1 MFDAH
6 ALHALIDALPESLL
20 VVDHRGTIVLANR
33 ATQRLFGY
41 QPDRLVGEQIELL
54 VPDLD
59 RSRHVA
65 LRRAYQHE
73 PDARKMAAERIV
85 RARHHD
91 GDPIDIELSLTSLTP
106 LDAEPAAT
114 LVVIRDAALE
124 RARHERMQAE
134 IELVVAMAR
143 GAGSDAALQV
153 ALERT
158 RATVHADAAWLW
170 LRDDAGDLAMVAG
183 ADHGHDV
190 VSGVTIDA
198 IVATGDCRS
207 SVTVLDAAAPGHPLD
222 GYTALGYGPVLAA
235 CVGHDDPRGLLV
247 MARRRDRRPFELAHQ
262 LAAEEFADVAQVALD
277 LEAARIALA
286 RLAVMSDR
294 ERIAR
299 ELHDSIIQRMYADGL
314 HLQSAAQVAPA
325 DVAARV
331 GDVMRDLQTMIVEL
345 RLTIFDLQRDPPG
358 VPVADVVQAL
368 VDDFAAPAGLASGV
382 HVDDGLDDRLP
393 TRIRVEA
400 LTALRECLANVVRHA
415 NASNVTVSFGVRHGH
430 LAVVV
435 ADDGVGAPDLPT
447 VRGNGL
453 QNLTARAAALGGRF
467 ELQRS
472 HPTGSTARWTVP
484 LRNEPRPMRPGPG

>member
-1 MFDAH
+1 VFDAQ

-20 VVDHRGTIVLANR
+20 LVDRSGTIVLANR
-33 ATQRLFGY
+33 ASERLFGY
-41 QPDRLVGEQIELL
+41 PADQLVGEPIELL

-59 RSRHVA
+59 RERHVT
-65 LRRAYQHE
+65 LRRAYQHD
-73 PDARKMAAERIV
+73 PGARQIAADRIV

-91 GDPIDIELSLTSLTP
+91 GDPIDIELSLTP

-114 LVVIRDAALE
+114 LVVVRDTALE

-143 GAGSDAALQV
+143 GAGSDATMQL

-158 RATVHADAAWLW
+158 RAAVHADAAWLW
-170 LRDDAGDLAMVAG
+170 LRDDAGNLAMVAG

-198 IVATGDCRS
+198 IDAIVAASDCRS

-222 GYTALGYGPVLAA
+222 GYTALGYGPILAA

-262 LAAEEFADVAQVALD
+262 RASEEFADVAQVALD

-314 HLQSAAQVAPA
+314 RLQSAAQLAPA
-325 DVAARV
+325 DVAACV

-368 VDDFAAPAGLASGV
+368 VDDFAAPAGLATGV
-382 HVDDGLDDRLP
+382 HIDDGLDDRLP
-393 TRIRVEA
+393 ARIRIEA

-415 NASNVTVSFGVRHGH
+415 NASNVTVSFGVRQGH

-453 QNLTARAAALGGRF
+453 QNLTARATALGGHF

-484 LRNEPRPMRPGPG
+484 LRN